1 MSGHNRWTKIKRLK
15 GAVDAARGRAF
26 TKVIKEITLAARS
39 GGGDPSGNPRLRK
52 AIDLAKAT
60 NMPADTWQRAIKKG
74 TGELEG
80 VHYEELTY
88 EGVGPGGALLL
99 MEVVTDNRN
108 RTAAEI
114 RKIFDKHNGQ
124 LGSAGSAAWAFEP
137 KGIITLAKSAATEE
151 QLFDVAV
158 AAGAEDVGSDDDTW
172 TITTPVDQVDAIKDA
187 LVTAHVEVATAT
199 HELVPKTPKMVEGRD
214 GEVLLNL
221 VSTLEEH
228 DDVQKVYADFELSEA
243 DAERL
248 ASQA

>member
-15 GAVDAARGRAF
+15 GATDAARGRAF
-26 TKVIKEITLAARS
+26 TKVIKEITIAART

-52 AIDLAKAT
+52 AIDLAKGT
-60 NMPADTWQRAIKKG
+60 NMPNETWQRAIKKG

-80 VHYEELTY
+80 ASYEELVY

-124 LGSAGSAAWAFEP
+124 LGGAGSAAWAFVP
-137 KGIITLAKSAATEE
+137 KGIITIPKAAATEE

-158 AAGAEDVGSDDDTW
+158 GAGAEDVGSDDETW
-172 TITTPVDQVDAIKDA
+172 TVTTPPDQLEPIKDA
-187 LVTAHVEVATAT
+187 LSGAKITVTTAT
-199 HELVPKTPKMVEGRD
+199 LEKVAKTPKIVGGRD
-214 GEVLLNL
+214 GEVLVNL
-221 VSTLEEH
+221 ATTLEEH
-228 DDVQKVYADFELSEA
+228 DDIQKVYTDFELSEA
-243 DAERL
+243 DAARL
-248 ASQA
+248 AGEA

>member
-1 MSGHNRWTKIKRLK
+1 MSGHNRWTKIKRAK

-26 TKVIKEITLAARS
+26 TKIIKEITISARM
-39 GGGDPSGNPRLRK
+39 GGGDPNGNPRLRK
-52 AIDLAKAT
+52 AVDLAKAT

-80 VHYEELTY
+80 VSYEELVY

-114 RKIFDKHNGQ
+114 RKIFDKHNGS
-124 LGSAGSAAWAFEP
+124 LGGAGSAAWAFEP
-137 KGIITLAKSAATEE
+137 KGVITLAKTAATEE

-158 AAGAEDVGSDDDTW
+158 GAGAEDVGSDDDTW
-172 TITTPVDQVDAIKDA
+172 TVTTPNDQLDAVKDA
-187 LVTAHVEVATAT
+187 LTAAKIEVASAS
-199 HELVPKTPKMVEGRD
+199 HEKIAKTPKIVEGRD

-221 VSTLEEH
+221 ATALEEH
-228 DDVQKVYADFELSEA
+228 DDVQKIYTDFELSEA
-243 DAERL
+243 DAARL
-248 ASQA
+248 ASEA